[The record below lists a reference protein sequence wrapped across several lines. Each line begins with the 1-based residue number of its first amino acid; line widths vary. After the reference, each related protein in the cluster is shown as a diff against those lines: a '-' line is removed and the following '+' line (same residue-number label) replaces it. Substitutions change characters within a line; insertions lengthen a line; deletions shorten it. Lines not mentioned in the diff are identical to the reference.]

1 MVDVV
6 SWFAENHK
14 CWRKHKTYLPKSTK
28 ELLTRWWECRAQI
41 QSILEPRE
49 KPEVQLLLPWSH
61 LLRGNFLGLGVK
73 GWNLL
78 TAKDGVLVK
87 PRSVWSPRRQH
98 TAGRSSD
105 SSAPPYQLV
114 AREAQASAPGC
125 YGYRAGA
132 DVQRTCTTGK
142 PRIKLQVVSSGTQV
156 RYKYPCVNYENGTIT
171 ETTTHRR
178 LVRTH
183 ALNPTK
189 SMPAKTH
196 LPQDL
201 NNMQSLTRFKISRT

>member
-1 MVDVV
+1 MVDEV
-6 SWFAENHK
+6 SRSAENNK
-14 CWRKHKTYLPKSTK
+14 CWRKHKNYLPKSTK

-49 KPEVQLLLPWSH
+49 KAEVQLLLPWSH

-78 TAKDGVLVK
+78 TAKMASWWSLFQSGPPEGSILPGGV
-87 PRSVWSPRRQH
+87 Q
-98 TAGRSSD
+98 TAAHLRISW
-105 SSAPPYQLV
+105 V

-142 PRIKLQVVSSGTQV
+142 PPIKLQVVSSGTQV
-156 RYKYPCVNYENGTIT
+156 GQIQIPLRKLWKWDCHWN
-171 ETTTHRR
+171 HD
-178 LVRTH
+178 
-183 ALNPTK
+183 
-189 SMPAKTH
+189 
-196 LPQDL
+196 PQ
-201 NNMQSLTRFKISRT
+201 KAG